1 MAMSCTALMP
11 VRALVTLRRKTVE
24 INKDIWSNW
33 TFVSQYRTKTGVIHK
48 HRHSPPEIVH
58 KGPDLLREFPQPK
71 NLLYATLSKSLGLS
85 DLSQYIQYSCSDGE
99 VKRATVT
106 LHWPVRMEA
115 EGFGSRK
122 LEAERQAAAAA
133 LCKLRELG
141 VLGQGKQP
149 SITGKTRPK
158 GRQTS
163 VWEDKEE
170 DVAVREPLESLP
182 FQKKTRK
189 EMAQWPIE
197 EDPTV
202 TEALSMFPKPRA
214 LLGTVIQ
221 VATSSC
227 RVKELLQYR
236 TTGGTVKTCELTLR
250 WPEEMTFTAH
260 GRRRVEAE
268 SKAAALA
275 CLRFK
280 ELKLLDE
287 QNNPLTH
294 ARYHQEEVR
303 EAGERHR
310 RPCRVEIPQ
319 DLEQRIQEYLSQY
332 PVEAEVQKLWDEEEQ
347 LSVQSSSIS
356 ADDDDDDDDFITD
369 AITNKPYRSLR
380 PDEEDSLSD
389 HLLSLWMR
397 VGPGRGVE
405 LPVDSYKESV
415 LAAVKSSQVVVI
427 AGETGCGKTTRIP
440 RFLLEGRVRS
450 REGAKCNILVTQ
462 PRRISAVSVA
472 HRVAQEMGPALRH
485 CVGYQVRLES
495 RPPERSGGA
504 LLFLTVGVLLRK
516 LQSNPSLQGI
526 SHVVVDEV
534 HERDVNTDLLLALL
548 LSVLKENPELR
559 VVLMSATGDTQRL
572 SQYFGGCPVVRVPGF
587 MHPVQARYLEEV
599 VTEMGRPLLEK
610 SREKRNGVEEK
621 DVAPDLDLVAD
632 VIDHIHRSREPGA
645 VLCFLPGWQDIKVV
659 QQKLEEKAAY
669 RSGSQM
675 ILPLHSSMAVA
686 EQQAVFQRPPKGQ
699 RKIVLATNI
708 AETSITIDD
717 IVHVVDAGSQ
727 KEQNYDPR
735 TKVSGLNTVWI
746 SQSNVTQRRG
756 RAGRCQPG
764 HAYHLFP
771 RKQLDSMDTFPIPEI
786 LRTPLESVVIQSKI
800 HCPDSKA
807 VDFLSQVLDS
817 PDSQAVKVAVKNLM
831 EIGVLDGSENLTP
844 LGQRVACMSCDPRLG
859 KVLVLS
865 ALFSC
870 VLPILSVAACLTRDP
885 FYNSI
890 QNRALVSKAKAS
902 LSGSSCSDY
911 LVFSRVVQSWKE
923 QQGKECKQ
931 EFLDRYTLSGA
942 SLRFIHGLMQQF
954 SENLAEAGLV
964 NHSVE
969 CLRLS
974 SHLNQYSQQEQ
985 LLKAVLVA
993 GLYPNLVQVKRG
1005 TVTKGGRFRPE
1016 NLSYRTESTPVL
1028 LHRSSVNRGNQNLSS
1043 RWLTFFSAMKSNGQ
1057 VFIRDS
1063 SVAHPLALLLL
1074 TDCDLSERVL
1084 GDRVEVALPGHT
1096 LIRWEFSPHVW
1107 ELLWDLR
1114 TSLQAMIHRNLRPSE
1129 CESRS
1134 SSNSGKDSKLIGLLV
1149 ELLNNT
1155 DSETSGDQD
1164 DFNNSLNSNTDKDDH
1179 F

>member
-11 VRALVTLRRKTVE
+11 VRALVALRRKTLQ
-24 INKDIWSNW
+24 INKDVWSNW

-48 HRHSPPEIVH
+48 HRQSPPETVH
-58 KGPDLLREFPQPK
+58 KAGPDLLQEFPQAK
-71 NLLYATLSKSLGLS
+71 SLLYTTLSKSLGLS

-99 VKRATVT
+99 VKRATLT
-106 LHWPVRMEA
+106 LQWPERIET
-115 EGFGSRK
+115 EGFGPRK

-133 LCKLRELG
+133 LCRLRELG

-149 SITGKTRPK
+149 SVTGKRRPK
-158 GRQTS
+158 GRPTS
-163 VWEDKEE
+163 VWEDVEQDE
-170 DVAVREPLESLP
+170 ESLP
-182 FQKKTRK
+182 FQKKTQK
-189 EMAQWPIE
+189 ERAQGPIE

-202 TEALSMFPKPRA
+202 TEALSMFQKPKA
-214 LLGTVIQ
+214 LLGIVVQ

-227 RVKELLQYR
+227 RVRELLQYR
-236 TTGGTVKTCELTLR
+236 TTGGTVKTCKLTVR

-260 GRRRVEAE
+260 GRRRLEAE
-268 SKAAALA
+268 AKAAALA

-287 QNNPLTH
+287 QNKPLTH
-294 ARYHQEEVR
+294 ARYHQQEVR

-310 RPCRVEIPQ
+310 RPCRVEIPK
-319 DLEQRIQEYLSQY
+319 DVEQRIQQYLSQH

-347 LSVQSSSIS
+347 LSVQSSSVS
-356 ADDDDDDDDFITD
+356 SDDEDDDFIKD
-369 AITNKPYRSLR
+369 VITNKPYRALR
-380 PDEEDSLSD
+380 PEEEESLSD
-389 HLLSLWMR
+389 RLLGLWMGA
-397 VGPGRGVE
+397 GPGRGVE
-405 LPVDSYKESV
+405 LPVDSYKESL
-415 LAAVKSSQVVVI
+415 LAAVKASQVVVI

-450 REGAKCNILVTQ
+450 GDGAKCNILVTQ

-472 HRVAQEMGPALRH
+472 QRVAQEMGPALRH

-495 RPPERSGGA
+495 RPPESSGGA

-559 VVLMSATGDTQRL
+559 VVLMSATGDTCRL
-572 SQYFGGCPVVRVPGF
+572 AQYFGGCPVVRVPGF

-599 VTEMGRPLLEK
+599 MTEMGRPLLEK
-610 SREKRNGVEEK
+610 SREKRTGAEEK
-621 DVAPDLDLVAD
+621 DVVPDLDLVAD
-632 VIDHIHRSREPGA
+632 VIGHIHRSGEPGA

-659 QQKLEEKAAY
+659 QQKLEERAAH

-686 EQQAVFQRPPKGQ
+686 DQQAVFQRPPKGL

-746 SQSNVTQRRG
+746 SQANVTQRRG

-764 HAYHLFP
+764 HAYHLYP

-786 LRTPLESVVIQSKI
+786 LRTPLESVVIQAKI

-817 PDSQAVKVAVKNLM
+817 PDRQAVKLAVKNLM

-870 VLPILSVAACLTRDP
+870 VLPMLSVAACLTRDP
-885 FYNSI
+885 FYNSM
-890 QNRALVSKAKAS
+890 QNRALVSKAKAA

-911 LVFSRVVQSWKE
+911 LVFSRVVQRWKE
-923 QQGKECKQ
+923 QQGKENKQ
-931 EFLDRYTLSGA
+931 DFLDRYTLSGA

-954 SENLAEAGLV
+954 SENLAEARLLD
-964 NHSVE
+964 HSSE

-974 SHLNQYSQQEQ
+974 SHLNQHSQQEQ

-993 GLYPNLVQVKRG
+993 GLYPNLIQVKRG

-1016 NLSYRTESTPVL
+1016 TLCYRTESTPVL
-1028 LHRSSVNRGNQNLSS
+1028 LHRSSVNRGNQKLPS
-1043 RWLTFFSAMKSNGQ
+1043 RWLTFFSAMKSNDQ

-1063 SVAHPLALLLL
+1063 SVVHPLALLLL
-1074 TDCDLSERVL
+1074 TDCDLSERDL

-1096 LIRWEFSPHVW
+1096 LIRWEFSPQVW

-1114 TSLQAMIHRNLRPSE
+1114 TSLQAMIHRSLRPSE

-1134 SSNSGKDSKLIGLLV
+1134 DSRKDRELIGLLV
-1149 ELLNNT
+1149 DLLNNT
-1155 DSETSGDQD
+1155 DSEASSDQD
-1164 DFNNSLNSNTDKDDH
+1164 DFNHSLNSTDDVKADS